1 MLTTCQATSTTNY
14 LYTNEPEGLYT
25 ADGQKQEAFLES
37 AEFDTTPPA
46 YGAGDNIMYL
56 DRIVPDFTIND
67 GGIVTLK
74 MKLKNFPN
82 GEVREKGPFTVT
94 PTTRFIRTRAS
105 SRQAI
110 IRISTSTGGT
120 NWRLGSFRMDVTQ
133 DGKR

>member
-1 MLTTCQATSTTNY
+1 
-14 LYTNEPEGLYT
+14 
-25 ADGQKQEAFLES
+25 
-37 AEFDTTPPA
+37 
-46 YGAGDNIMYL
+46 MYL

-67 GGIVTLK
+67 GGRVTLN

-82 GEVREKGPFTVT
+82 GEVREKGPFVVT
-94 PTTRFIRTRAS
+94 PTTQFIRTRAR

>member
-1 MLTTCQATSTTNY
+1 
-14 LYTNEPEGLYT
+14 
-25 ADGQKQEAFLES
+25 
-37 AEFDTTPPA
+37 
-46 YGAGDNIMYL
+46 MYL

-67 GGIVTLK
+67 GGRVTLR

-82 GEVREKGPFTVT
+82 GEIREKGPFVVT
-94 PTTRFIRTRAS
+94 PTTQFIRTRAR